1 MMGKRHG
8 QALQASPNPNPN
20 PNPDHRHHSGGLRLI
35 KHRHREEYITAMRRT
50 FYPAAL
56 PVGAVVLIV
65 VALVLSLTS
74 NPGNIATAAIYN
86 IGVNNPDV
94 PAAWINPINVSN
106 STLYD
111 NNSSV
116 GAAPANGAVTIGWE
130 QRQEPGYSYNNI
142 IEASNTVLGG
152 PFNLDV
158 LHRTGYKES
167 GNVVVRHDSLGR
179 RHIVWWEQSG
189 NTVCDYYARIEAN
202 GVRSILEP
210 VPGTCGP
217 SPSLKGTALAIGPD
231 NTVHALFGRDNSAI
245 YYFQRTDTGWV
256 VQNELVTASNAPTS
270 LTLAVSTQ
278 GTVMAAWMGY
288 APTLYYD
295 IYTGTRTAPGQ
306 WLIEDV
312 SYNCCSGCPAESRT
326 YIPTLASDPNGG
338 FRLAWADEQ
347 CDPRTNPR
355 TTDLYYR
362 EWVPGTGWNNQPLVR
377 VVVDSGEVY
386 NHAIAVDDS
395 GVAHILFDDDT
406 DRAFHDY
413 IIRYVS
419 GSGTTFSPPTLPF
432 NSWAHGAYQ
441 KVPSLDYAGGYL
453 HATFNSDRDDPRKE
467 VYYSYNMV
475 GPPPS
480 RCPGERYRDVC
491 PGDTFYTYIM
501 NLTNLGVISGYS
513 DGTFRPDNPL
523 TRGQTTKILK
533 LAANLPD
540 VQPPQPSFAD
550 VPTTH
555 PFYSYVEAAYAAGIM
570 TGYACGGP
578 GEPCDPQNRPYFRPD
593 NMVTRGQLSK
603 MTALAFGFNE
613 PVSGQT
619 FSDVPPSNPFY
630 VYIERMARRGI
641 IGGYSDGT
649 FRPNNPVTRGQA
661 CKIVDN
667 SRLQPTP
674 TPTPVA
680 TSTPTSTST
689 PIATPTDTPVPTTTP
704 TPQTPTVTPTSLTG
718 QS

>member
-1 MMGKRHG
+1 
-8 QALQASPNPNPN
+8 
-20 PNPDHRHHSGGLRLI
+20 
-35 KHRHREEYITAMRRT
+35 
-50 FYPAAL
+50 
-56 PVGAVVLIV
+56 
-65 VALVLSLTS
+65 
-74 NPGNIATAAIYN
+74 
-86 IGVNNPDV
+86 
-94 PAAWINPINVSN
+94 
-106 STLYD
+106 
-111 NNSSV
+111 
-116 GAAPANGAVTIGWE
+116 
-130 QRQEPGYSYNNI
+130 
-142 IEASNTVLGG
+142 
-152 PFNLDV
+152 
-158 LHRTGYKES
+158 
-167 GNVVVRHDSLGR
+167 
-179 RHIVWWEQSG
+179 
-189 NTVCDYYARIEAN
+189 
-202 GVRSILEP
+202 
-210 VPGTCGP
+210 
-217 SPSLKGTALAIGPD
+217 
-231 NTVHALFGRDNSAI
+231 
-245 YYFQRTDTGWV
+245 
-256 VQNELVTASNAPTS
+256 
-270 LTLAVSTQ
+270 
-278 GTVMAAWMGY
+278 
-288 APTLYYD
+288 
-295 IYTGTRTAPGQ
+295 
-306 WLIEDV
+306 
-312 SYNCCSGCPAESRT
+312 
-326 YIPTLASDPNGG
+326 
-338 FRLAWADEQ
+338 
-347 CDPRTNPR
+347 
-355 TTDLYYR
+355 
-362 EWVPGTGWNNQPLVR
+362 
-377 VVVDSGEVY
+377 
-386 NHAIAVDDS
+386 
-395 GVAHILFDDDT
+395 
-406 DRAFHDY
+406 
-413 IIRYVS
+413 
-419 GSGTTFSPPTLPF
+419 
-432 NSWAHGAYQ
+432 
-441 KVPSLDYAGGYL
+441 
-453 HATFNSDRDDPRKE
+453 
-467 VYYSYNMV
+467 
-475 GPPPS
+475 
-480 RCPGERYRDVC
+480 
-491 PGDTFYTYIM
+491 M